1 MFETITVE
9 RYFQHHIRNWIQ
21 EIGDNISI
29 LDVGCG
35 TGHIGLWLAG
45 EYPMITANCQDKDYD
60 SRHKR
65 KNLIITGIDSYKP
78 ALKYVKE
85 FGIYREIQNID
96 IRNNLIEDLNL
107 FARPKF
113 DIALAYGVMA
123 HLKKEESLR
132 LIKQMLEIAHNV
144 IVTAPRSLVQHEN
157 IDNSAE
163 IEQLQ
168 HKAKFECYDFEN
180 LGLQT
185 RMLSYQEDNG
195 KKMTT
200 LNTFLSPYTF
210 LLSAVH
216 ARIPSIINT
225 HFLNRFGDGIIAW
238 KENKK

>member
-1 MFETITVE
+1 MVTVE

-21 EIGDNISI
+21 ELGDNITI

-65 KNLIITGIDSYKP
+65 KNLIITGIDSYAP
-78 ALKYVKE
+78 AIKYVKE
-85 FGIYREIQNID
+85 FGIYRH
-96 IRNNLIEDLNL
+96 IENHDLRKSL
-107 FARPKF
+107 HVARIGRF

-123 HLKKEESLR
+123 HLKKEESINLV
-132 LIKQMLEIAHNV
+132 KEMLVLADNV
-144 IVTAPRSLVQHEN
+144 IVTAPRSMVQHEN
-157 IDNSAE
+157 IDNSSE

-168 HKAKFECYDFEN
+168 HKAKFECSDFEK

-185 RMLSYQEDNG
+185 RMLSYQEDKGN
-195 KKMTT
+195 KMTF

-210 LLSAVH
+210 AISALH
-216 ARIPSIINT
+216 ARLGFF
-225 HFLNRFGDGIIAW
+225 HGMNRWGDGIVSW
-238 KENKK
+238 KVNRK

>member
-1 MFETITVE
+1 MVTVE

-21 EIGDNISI
+21 ELGDNITI

-60 SRHKR
+60 SRHRLKDLR
-65 KNLIITGIDSYKP
+65 IIGLDSYIP
-78 ALKYVKE
+78 AINYVKR
-85 FGIYREIQNID
+85 FGIYNAIFNQDLRIATFENI
-96 IRNNLIEDLNL
+96 
-107 FARPKF
+107 PKI

-132 LIKQMLEIAHNV
+132 LVKEMLKVAKYV

-157 IDNSAE
+157 IDNSSE
-163 IEQLQ
+163 IPQLQ
-168 HKAKFECYDFEN
+168 HKAKFECSDYEK

-185 RMLSYQEDNG
+185 RMLSYQEDKGN
-195 KKMTT
+195 KMTT
-200 LNTFLSPYTF
+200 LNTFLSPWTF

-216 ARIPSIINT
+216 ARIGFT
-225 HFLNRFGDGIIAW
+225 RLHQMNRWGDGIIAW
-238 KENKK
+238 KSK